1 MKLMQNLQIRGM
13 SQNFHKGIVSEEVK
27 EMVRK
32 NFTMEIEFYEFA
44 KKRLL
49 RQLKMIRKNKMY

>member
-1 MKLMQNLQIRGM
+1 M
-13 SQNFHKGIVSEEVK
+13 SQNYHKGIVSEEVK

-32 NFTMEIEFYEFA
+32 NFTREIEFYQFA

>member
-1 MKLMQNLQIRGM
+1 M
-13 SQNFHKGIVSEEVK
+13 SQNFHKGVVSEEVK

-32 NFTMEIEFYEFA
+32 NFTMENEFYQFA

-49 RQLKMIRKNKMY
+49 RQLKIIRKNKMY

>member
-1 MKLMQNLQIRGM
+1 M

-32 NFTMEIEFYEFA
+32 NFTMEIEFYQFA

-49 RQLKMIRKNKMY
+49 RQLKIIRKNKMY

>member
-1 MKLMQNLQIRGM
+1 M
-13 SQNFHKGIVSEEVK
+13 SEEVK

-32 NFTMEIEFYEFA
+32 NFTREIEFYQFA